1 MRELLKEFT
10 RKIRAIL
17 FSIFNKDN
25 PNLSYIITGII
36 AFIMV
41 VLGMNLFIELTEHLK
56 DDLLASYDK
65 QISDYIVSFR
75 TPFLTTYFTFVTNA
89 GDKYGYLIVL
99 IAFAL
104 ITYLAFKKK
113 RYVLQITG
121 VLVLSA
127 VSNLLLKKFINRA
140 RPLSE
145 HLINVTTLS
154 YPSGHAMSAM
164 AFYGFLM
171 YLIYTFKMNIFLKI
185 GLLIILFL
193 FILSVG
199 LSRIYLGVHFPSDIA
214 GGYMAGLFWVFFCI
228 LLLNLIGIFRKSKTS

>member
-10 RKIRAIL
+10 RKIRVIL

-36 AFIMV
+36 AFVMV
-41 VLGMNLFIELTEHLK
+41 VLGMNIFIELTEHLK

-75 TPFLTTYFTFVTNA
+75 TPFLTTYFTFVTHA
-89 GDKYGYLIVL
+89 GDKQGYLVVL
-99 IAFAL
+99 FAFAL
-104 ITYLAFKKK
+104 ITYLAFKKR

-145 HLINVTTLS
+145 HLVNVTTLS

-171 YLIYTFKMNIFLKI
+171 YLIYTFKMNLFLKV

-199 LSRIYLGVHFPSDIA
+199 ISRIYLGVHFPSDIA

-228 LLLNLIGIFRKSKTS
+228 LLINLIHIYRKRKVE